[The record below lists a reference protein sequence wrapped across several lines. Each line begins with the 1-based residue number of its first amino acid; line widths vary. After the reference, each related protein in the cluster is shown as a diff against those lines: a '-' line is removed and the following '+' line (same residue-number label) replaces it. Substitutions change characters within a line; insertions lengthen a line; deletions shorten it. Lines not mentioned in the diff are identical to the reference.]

1 MPQGFEFIR
10 PRNPFIVCN
19 TGVQVAEE
27 ARCEHGQPA
36 VLVSLIGQ
44 RVKQTSGPH
53 ERLDT
58 VLPRCVIAELL
69 GTLHA
74 QIRRTE
80 GEAALQEFLD
90 DIAEHTAAADTAMN
104 LLHAQAR
111 DCCEAGFR
119 THGREHTCRRNNTQ
133 ETDRG

>member
-1 MPQGFEFIR
+1 VPEGFDIIR
-10 PRNPFIVCN
+10 PRNPFVVCN
-19 TGVQVAEE
+19 TGIQIAED
-27 ARCEHGQPA
+27 ARCEHGQSA

-44 RVKQTSGPH
+44 HLSHTSGPH

-69 GTLHA
+69 GTLQT

-80 GEAALQEFLD
+80 GDTAVQEFLD
-90 DIAEHTAAADTAMN
+90 DVAEHAAAADTAMN

-119 THGREHTCRRNNTQ
+119 THGREHTCGSREQ
-133 ETDRG
+133 QQ